1 MSTDSLECES
11 FKANLWKFM
20 FLTTFNTDGELI
32 LGQFVAIWMHISI
45 ISVFAFL
52 GYKNKADEV
61 KKNTAS
67 VQYTPIN
74 TNR

>member
-1 MSTDSLECES
+1 
-11 FKANLWKFM
+11 M

-61 KKNTAS
+61 KRKHCSSAVYS
-67 VQYTPIN
+67 
-74 TNR
+74 